1 MECHEPATAA
11 NVSTFTSVF
20 GEMIPPERL
29 EGLCGTHAP
38 VARTPPKL
46 SAGQVVTGLV
56 YHQLQ
61 ASGTLAQNARS
72 LHRIGMSD
80 SAFSQRRQGLPQDL
94 FEEITAAALRP
105 LADPERH
112 PEAFYRGLRLV
123 GVDGTQ
129 CSVSNT
135 PALLAALPK
144 AASRRLEAAFA
155 KLQVVT
161 LIELGLHNPLAVV
174 VAPASS
180 GEVTLAKRI
189 WGQVPDQSLLII
201 DRGFGTP
208 SGLHE
213 ALASWEGRGVEWL
226 ARVRKDIKTVIL
238 ERFSDGSALV
248 EAPAYRTEGTGK
260 RVETGMLRM
269 REIRFEVTGRDGK
282 RSEVRLWTSLLDA
295 REYPALE
302 MAQNYARRW
311 EHEVAYRELKLDV
324 RSAELLSSHTLE
336 TAMQEVMAVVL
347 AMAVVTRM
355 RIAAGEQLGVP
366 TLRVSFLKI
375 LQLTQQ
381 LWESFAWTES
391 ERTPSL
397 AATLCQ
403 RYFEAVQRR
412 AVLPARRARTCPRAI
427 RQPVSSW
434 PRKTAQPSFSGPV
447 SLSIVNLP

>member
-1 MECHEPATAA
+1 
-11 NVSTFTSVF
+11 
-20 GEMIPPERL
+20 
-29 EGLCGTHAP
+29 
-38 VARTPPKL
+38 
-46 SAGQVVTGLV
+46 
-56 YHQLQ
+56 
-61 ASGTLAQNARS
+61 
-72 LHRIGMSD
+72 
-80 SAFSQRRQGLPQDL
+80 
-94 FEEITAAALRP
+94 
-105 LADPERH
+105 
-112 PEAFYRGLRLV
+112 
-123 GVDGTQ
+123 
-129 CSVSNT
+129 
-135 PALLAALPK
+135 
-144 AASRRLEAAFA
+144 
-155 KLQVVT
+155 
-161 LIELGLHNPLAVV
+161 LIELGVHNPLAVV

-189 WGQVPDQSLLII
+189 WARVPDRSLLII

-208 SGLHE
+208 AGLHE

-226 ARVRKDIKTVIL
+226 ARVRKDIKTVVL

-248 EAPAYRTEGTGK
+248 EAPVYGTDESGK
-260 RVETGMLRM
+260 RVKTGMLRM

-302 MAQNYARRW
+302 MAQNYAKRW

-336 TAMQEVMAVVL
+336 TAVQEVMAVVL

-366 TLRVSFLKI
+366 TLRVSFMKI

-391 ERTPSL
+391 ERTPGL

-403 RYFEAVQRR
+403 RYFEAVERR

-434 PRKTAQPSFSGPV
+434 PRKTVQPSFSGPV
-447 SLSIVNLP
+447 SLSILNLP